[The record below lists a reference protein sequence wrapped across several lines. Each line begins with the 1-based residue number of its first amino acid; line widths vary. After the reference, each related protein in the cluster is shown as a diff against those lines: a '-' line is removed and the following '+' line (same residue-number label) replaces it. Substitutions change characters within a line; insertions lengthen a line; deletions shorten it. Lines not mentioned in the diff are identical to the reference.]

1 MPFLYMLIAL
11 FVYTFMTEQ
20 YQVSG
25 ILFVLVAASLAA
37 TYWRSFRDAVREYF

>member
-11 FVYTFMTEQ
+11 FIYAFATEQ

-25 ILFVLVAASLAA
+25 ILFVLVAAACFSYYLLEE
-37 TYWRSFRDAVREYF
+37 F